1 MRTAGLPTFTK
12 LYGRNDTDPM
22 QKGTYRIII
31 GLNFPVIPY
40 KGTKSFVI
48 STVSWIGGK
57 NPFLGWAYVA
67 AASVFVLLA
76 IMGTARHLIK
86 PNDWVIC
93 LFFPGTDSNFGFEHD
108 GCIYS
113 FNDSYPTTTGAFCI
127 PGPFLDLMLCTII
140 SI

>member
-1 MRTAGLPTFTK
+1 MLLQPASLFFLLSWAQR
-12 LYGRNDTDPM
+12 
-22 QKGTYRIII
+22 GTL
-31 GLNFPVIPY
+31 LNQD
-40 KGTKSFVI
+40 
-48 STVSWIGGK
+48 
-57 NPFLGWAYVA
+57 
-67 AASVFVLLA
+67 
-76 IMGTARHLIK
+76 
-86 PNDWVIC
+86 DWVIC